1 MLVSAS
7 EWTDSASIDDD
18 AVNKNA
24 TNLVTAMPR
33 LANIAV
39 TTALTLPSVATEDT
53 LRGRAET
60 AAMRPSVSKCDDAL
74 SLSSSLLAM
83 IRPRRSNSPPLRS
96 TP

>member
-1 MLVSAS
+1 MLVSAR

-39 TTALTLPSVATEDT
+39 MTAFVLPSVATART
-53 LRGRAET
+53 
-60 AAMRPSVSKCDDAL
+60 V
-74 SLSSSLLAM
+74 LA
-83 IRPRRSNSPPLRS
+83 
-96 TP
+96 